1 MYFGKGNDV
10 KFLELKDNKQPLT
23 KFNVLHDSYDNLRN
37 AGLMLNEKVVV
48 VDFDGDNKCEEKII
62 NFFSEFF
69 PTLKIK
75 TNRGYHLYYSVPKN
89 CVVRNNSDA
98 ICVGGFQ
105 IDYKTGKSKLTE
117 QE

>member
-48 VDFDGDNKCEEKII
+48 VDFDGDNKC
-62 NFFSEFF
+62 
-69 PTLKIK
+69 
-75 TNRGYHLYYSVPKN
+75 
-89 CVVRNNSDA
+89 
-98 ICVGGFQ
+98 
-105 IDYKTGKSKLTE
+105 
-117 QE
+117 